1 MSDVLMLSAIVM
13 LVLLFLKVPVYI
25 AVLGGSMVY
34 FVLNPDINAVVFAQ
48 QAIIGTEKISLMAIP
63 FFICAGIFMN
73 YTGVTKRIMDFCEVV
88 TGRLPGGLAQVNVL
102 LSTVMGGL
110 SGSNIADA
118 AMEFSSV
125 VTAASSMIT
134 PLIPPGIAMILYGCI
149 ANVSIG
155 KLFIS
160 GFGVGGLLCITMMI
174 LVGFISKKRGYG
186 NLTTEKLTWPRFWKA
201 FKPAVLPLLLPI
213 IIIGGI
219 RIGIFT
225 ATEAGAV
232 AILYAALLGIIYREM
247 HVKDMVQGLKETVCS
262 TASIMLI
269 VSAASVFSWILTKE
283 RIPQTLTAWMLAN
296 IHSKFVFL
304 IVVNVFLLLVGM
316 FIEGNASMIILVP
329 LLAPIAAEY
338 GINEIQFAMIY
349 IFNNAIGA
357 LSPPMGTLMF
367 VTCSIT
373 KCKTAAFIKEAV
385 PFYILLVVNL
395 MLLTWF
401 EPFTTFLVNLF
412 Y

>member
-1 MSDVLMLSAIVM
+1 M
-13 LVLLFLKVPVYI
+13 
-25 AVLGGSMVY
+25 
-34 FVLNPDINAVVFAQ
+34 
-48 QAIIGTEKISLMAIP
+48 
-63 FFICAGIFMN
+63 
-73 YTGVTKRIMDFCEVV
+73 
-88 TGRLPGGLAQVNVL
+88 
-102 LSTVMGGL
+102 
-110 SGSNIADA
+110 
-118 AMEFSSV
+118 
-125 VTAASSMIT
+125 
-134 PLIPPGIAMILYGCI
+134 
-149 ANVSIG
+149 
-155 KLFIS
+155 
-160 GFGVGGLLCITMMI
+160 
-174 LVGFISKKRGYG
+174 
-186 NLTTEKLTWPRFWKA
+186 
-201 FKPAVLPLLLPI
+201 
-213 IIIGGI
+213 
-219 RIGIFT
+219 
-225 ATEAGAV
+225 

-296 IHSKFVFL
+296 IHSKFVFP

-385 PFYILLVVNL
+385 PFYILLVVNP
-395 MLLTWF
+395 MLPDMVRAVHHLPGKSVLLIKSPASKWRWLHLPDGWSCIHPADF
-401 EPFTTFLVNLF
+401 LKSRGKLYGTFKL
-412 Y
+412 